1 MTGEIQVCYGLSVMK
16 IGPKTVVE
24 MDYAVLLDSGEVGES
39 TFGRGPIEFIYG
51 DQTVVPGLYKAI
63 SGLAKGDRRSFKLDP
78 MDGYGVYDDKE
89 VREVPRAGLPPEVV
103 PTPDMNLQVQDP
115 TGQYR
120 LVTIKEVEDNTLVVD
135 FNHPYAGKTL
145 TFDVL
150 IRNVR
155 EVTEEELQNGL
166 VSKMEEDDHEHS
178 DMLSSG
184 GGIME
189 SEDEPP
195 DYPDAFN

>member
-1 MTGEIQVCYGLSVMK
+1 MIE

-24 MDYAVLLDSGEVGES
+24 MDYAVLMDSGEVGES

-63 SGLAKGDRRSFKLDP
+63 AGLKKGERRSFKIGP
-78 MDGYGVYDDKE
+78 TEGYGNYDASE
-89 VREVPRAGLPPEVV
+89 VRKVPRAGLPPEVN
-103 PTPDMNLQVQDP
+103 PEINMQLQVKDP
-115 TGQYR
+115 TGTYR
-120 LVTIKEVEDNTLVVD
+120 LVTIKEVEDETLTVD
-135 FNHPYAGKTL
+135 FNHPYAGHTL

-166 VSKMEEDDHEHS
+166 TPRMDHDDEPSGVMQSVQDIMEDD
-178 DMLSSG
+178 D
-184 GGIME
+184 
-189 SEDEPP
+189 PP
-195 DYPDAFN
+195 EYPDDGI

>member
-1 MTGEIQVCYGLSVMK
+1 ME

-24 MDYAVLLDSGEVGES
+24 MDYAVLMDSGEVGES

-63 SGLAKGDRRSFKLDP
+63 AGLKKGERRSFKIGP
-78 MDGYGVYDDKE
+78 TEGYGNYDASE
-89 VREVPRAGLPPEVV
+89 VRKVPRAGLPPEVN
-103 PTPDMNLQVQDP
+103 PEINMQLQVKDP
-115 TGQYR
+115 TGTYR
-120 LVTIKEVEDNTLVVD
+120 LVTIKEVEDETLTVD
-135 FNHPYAGKTL
+135 FNHPYAGRTL

-166 VSKMEEDDHEHS
+166 TPCMDHDDEPSGVMQSVQDIMEDD
-178 DMLSSG
+178 D
-184 GGIME
+184 
-189 SEDEPP
+189 PP
-195 DYPDAFN
+195 EYPDDGI